1 MITIEIQQ
9 LKSEIEE
16 WAASHPGGMT
26 AFVEDLLMQAY
37 QREHGGRATV
47 LASEATLAKIWDT
60 LVEGEAWANLQRETP
75 G

>member
-1 MITIEIQQ
+1 MVTIKIEQ
-9 LKSEIEE
+9 LKPEVKE

-37 QREHGGRATV
+37 QREHGGRATA

-60 LVEGEAWANLQRETP
+60 PEEDEAWADL
-75 G
+75 